1 MTEDTT
7 TTLQN
12 VDAVPGTRFL
22 NTANKFG
29 FTGVDHV
36 ALPALDMDRM
46 AAFLTEVLGGDVYY
60 VAGYN
65 DADAQ
70 LGRSKHVFM
79 RIGETLVQFASP
91 QDGVQKIGK
100 DDFNSWPHWAFGVA
114 AEGLRDNVDRLRSI
128 GIDVFGPVEHR
139 GVEAVSAYFT
149 SPEGHKLELV
159 TYEPE
164 AVQYSI
170 GIAGAPGVG
179 HPNWRRC
186 STPGQLTE
194 TPRAEFVRAV
204 SPIESPKFASTR
216 PPRHTS
222 RGEVEL

>member
-159 TYEPE
+159 TY
-164 AVQYSI
+164 
-170 GIAGAPGVG
+170 
-179 HPNWRRC
+179 